1 MALRASPQLSST
13 GGRSLA
19 EYATPRLPK
28 KRGCVWGVC
37 VPQVR
42 NTHLSRPHCTRHPMQ
57 ILREHIMVRVG
68 GGWDTLEHYLD
79 KHDPCRCTSLCESPR
94 PQTLWLCPVAGV
106 RGGGVGWSIVGLAA
120 SGAVCRSGRLR
131 YHDASVALL
140 ENVWFWGLSSALVA
154 TRGHGR
160 LLDGAGPQKYP
171 LRGAQVCTSILR
183 ELDAER
189 RLGGLQPGVGA
200 MDRGAEPL
208 PIFPAAHKQAWKTR
222 SPQQQVQ
229 HEICLCPASKAA
241 TRGQSQ
247 PLLLVSRSQSPLP
260 PVAWGSRAPP
270 GSRPPTSP
278 SPEGS
283 GCLPGASPRREPAQ
297 PRRVPSG
304 R

>member
-28 KRGCVWGVC
+28 KRGGVWGVC

-106 RGGGVGWSIVGLAA
+106 RGGVWGGPSWVS
-120 SGAVCRSGRLR
+120 
-131 YHDASVALL
+131 LL
-140 ENVWFWGLSSALVA
+140 LGPFA
-154 TRGHGR
+154 
-160 LLDGAGPQKYP
+160 GAGGFVTTMPP
-171 LRGAQVCTSILR
+171 LLCWRMSGFGDSPRLWWPLEVMADFWMEPDPKNILCGEHRFAPASSGSWMLSDGWVGCSRGWVQWT
-183 ELDAER
+183 
-189 RLGGLQPGVGA
+189 GVLN
-200 MDRGAEPL
+200 PS
-208 PIFPAAHKQAWKTR
+208 PF
-222 SPQQQVQ
+222 SPQ
-229 HEICLCPASKAA
+229 LTNKPGKPGAPSSKC
-241 TRGQSQ
+241 SM
-247 PLLLVSRSQSPLP
+247 RSVCARPRRQP
-260 PVAWGSRAPP
+260 PVASPSPCCWSAAHRAPCPPWPGGPVPPP